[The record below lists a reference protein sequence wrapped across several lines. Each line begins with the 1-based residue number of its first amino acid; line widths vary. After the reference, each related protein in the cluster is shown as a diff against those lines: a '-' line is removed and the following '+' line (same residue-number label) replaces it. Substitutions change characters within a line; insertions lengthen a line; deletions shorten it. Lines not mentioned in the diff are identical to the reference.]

1 MSDLLALH
9 VIVASTRQ
17 ERKGPLVA
25 AWFMKQ
31 VAAHAGYRVEL
42 IDLAAANLPMLDEPR
57 HPRFRQYE
65 HEHTKAW
72 SATIDRA
79 DCFVFVTPEYNFSA
93 PPSLINALDYLSQ
106 EWAYKP
112 VGFVSYGGVS
122 GGTRSVQMLKQTAT
136 ALKMMPMMEMVAIPF
151 FNQCINKETGIFD
164 PGTVQ
169 DAPAQGLL
177 KELARWA
184 RALKPMRESA
194 S

>member
-42 IDLAAANLPMLDEPR
+42 IDLAAVNLPMLDEPR

-151 FNQCINKETGIFD
+151 FTQYINKETGIFD